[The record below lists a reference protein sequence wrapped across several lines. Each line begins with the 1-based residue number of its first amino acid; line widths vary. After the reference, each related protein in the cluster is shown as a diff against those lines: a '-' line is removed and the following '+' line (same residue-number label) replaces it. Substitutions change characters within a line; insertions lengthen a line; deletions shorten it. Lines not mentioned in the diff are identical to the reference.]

1 MQSHYIQIYKMMSC
15 TLQYFQYLNLKCI
28 NQHTCT
34 THTVYAAFPIQ
45 LSSSFVGMYAHL
57 ACSSICEQVHV
68 QVHVYMNKGVGLTV
82 ELAAVRRYGKT

>member
-28 NQHTCT
+28 NQHT

-45 LSSSFVGMYAHL
+45 LSSPFVGMYTHL

-68 QVHVYMNKGVGLTV
+68 QVYMNKGVGLTV